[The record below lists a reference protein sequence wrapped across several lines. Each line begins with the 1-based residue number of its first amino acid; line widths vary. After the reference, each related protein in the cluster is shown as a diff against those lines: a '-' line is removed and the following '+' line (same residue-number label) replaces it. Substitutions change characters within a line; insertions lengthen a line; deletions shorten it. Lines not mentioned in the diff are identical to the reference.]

1 MKKNKIIYW
10 ITTGLVSVGFLLSS
24 LLYLMQSPELMENF
38 KTLGIPFYMV
48 QLLGVAK
55 LLGGIAI
62 INPWYAKLR
71 EWAYAGYTFVLVG
84 ATWTH
89 LSTQT
94 PFIAPLFFLAL
105 LAVSYIYS
113 KKVTVQN

>member
-24 LLYLMQSPELMENF
+24 VLYLTQNPELMENF

-48 QLLGVAK
+48 QLLGFAK

-62 INPWYAKLR
+62 INPWYIKLR
-71 EWAYAGYTFVLVG
+71 EWAYAGYTFVLLG

-94 PFIAPLFFLAL
+94 PFIAPLIFLAL